1 MSGVRIPLRPLRS
14 AVVLVVGAGAR
25 GMLAAR
31 TVEVVGRKS
40 GSEGAVC
47 CVHYRTVD
55 GERYG
60 RLVRTAR
67 ERTKIGVRALSG
79 ARLRAVGIVERMQSA
94 CSAIEA
100 TNIAAIARYLL
111 GSGLSMRRHPARVH
125 PEPSAGFGGTDV

>member
-1 MSGVRIPLRPLRS
+1 VWY
-14 AVVLVVGAGAR
+14 VHC
-25 GMLAAR
+25 R
-31 TVEVVGRKS
+31 TVE
-40 GSEGAVC
+40 
-47 CVHYRTVD
+47 

-67 ERTKIGVRALSG
+67 ERTKVGVRALSG

-100 TNIAAIARYLL
+100 TNIVAIARYLL